1 MDPASARPLAQS
13 APSPGSPAAPT
24 PAAASHGAAT
34 PAPGSGPA
42 GSPAEVPRRLLRNY
56 LLDAALQLR
65 LASYLL
71 AVAVVLSSGLG
82 WLLWTAYRETSRVVA
97 LGDPVAGETLAQA
110 LAAED
115 RGRIGLV
122 AVVLAAALVGLLVAA
137 VRVTHRIAGPA
148 LVIRRVCRD
157 VAAGR
162 LAPVRPLRARDLL
175 VDLAGDVGAM
185 IEALRDRE
193 SRERDELA
201 RAAACLRD
209 PASPPSARA
218 AAAAALEALAA
229 EKDARLGS

>member
-1 MDPASARPLAQS
+1 MDPASARPVAPS
-13 APSPGSPAAPT
+13 APSPGSPPAPSPGAPP
-24 PAAASHGAAT
+24 PAA
-34 PAPGSGPA
+34 GSGLE
-42 GSPAEVPRRLLRNY
+42 GSPAATPRRLLRNY

-65 LASYLL
+65 LASYRL
-71 AVAVVLSSGLG
+71 AVAVVLSAGLG

-97 LGDPVAGETLAQA
+97 LGDPVASESLAQA

-122 AVVLAAALVGLLVAA
+122 AVGLAAALVGLLVAA

-148 LVIRRVCRD
+148 LVLRRVCRD
-157 VAAGR
+157 VAGGR

-185 IEALRDRE
+185 IEALRERE
-193 SRERDELA
+193 GRERDALA
-201 RAAACLRD
+201 RAAQCLRD
-209 PASPPSARA
+209 PSSPPAARA
-218 AAAAALEALAA
+218 AVAASLEALAA